1 VRGAT
6 CARATCDVRRAE
18 LAHNTD
24 QHAQAVP
31 TCDLFILIYEIDRYA
46 APMPLD
52 QLGELEHL
60 ILLAIVRLGPD
71 SYGVPIVDELRKHTR
86 RPVLRPSVYLALRRL
101 EDKGLVRSRLGEPE
115 ARRGGR
121 ARRYFDATPTA
132 LKLLRESQRT
142 LTSLWSGLAL
152 NKTKG

>member
-1 VRGAT
+1 
-6 CARATCDVRRAE
+6 
-18 LAHNTD
+18 
-24 QHAQAVP
+24 
-31 TCDLFILIYEIDRYA
+31 
-46 APMPLD
+46 MPPD

-121 ARRYFDATPTA
+121 ARRHFEATPSA

>member
-1 VRGAT
+1 
-6 CARATCDVRRAE
+6 
-18 LAHNTD
+18 
-24 QHAQAVP
+24 
-31 TCDLFILIYEIDRYA
+31 
-46 APMPLD
+46 MPPD

-86 RPVLRPSVYLALRRL
+86 GPVLRPSVYLALRRL

-121 ARRYFDATPTA
+121 ARRHFEATPLA

>member
-1 VRGAT
+1 
-6 CARATCDVRRAE
+6 
-18 LAHNTD
+18 
-24 QHAQAVP
+24 
-31 TCDLFILIYEIDRYA
+31 
-46 APMPLD
+46 MPPD

-101 EDKGLVRSRLGEPE
+101 EDKGLVRSRLGEPA

-121 ARRYFDATPTA
+121 ARRHFEATPLA

>member
-1 VRGAT
+1 
-6 CARATCDVRRAE
+6 
-18 LAHNTD
+18 
-24 QHAQAVP
+24 
-31 TCDLFILIYEIDRYA
+31 
-46 APMPLD
+46 MPLD

-121 ARRYFDATPTA
+121 ARRHFEATPVA

-142 LTSLWSGLAL
+142 LTSLWSGVVL